1 MQARDSIVGCR
12 WVIRNSAFP
21 RIRKSFNILRAERMK
36 WYTDLTKFPL
46 SPSIT
51 IRDRYNDKIIKH
63 QSLGKE
69 YKIGI
74 EFIFLTLKN
83 LNNSNIYLYCK
94 TERKSWRVK
103 SERRSQVST
112 LAAFFLRAF
121 HPISSL
127 LLLLLFLAARYHRA
141 KPRLRETKG
150 CIGQVRREWAREK
163 EEGENI
169 APTRVSLLS
178 SAREEERMLQGGS
191 PPLIYFSIWIL
202 LSCSVVTDPRS
213 SSFSSSFLR
222 EGPPTATLLRH
233 PRIPRVIIHG
243 ISGALIRTRI
253 MDNRVFQRCTQ

>member
-150 CIGQVRREWAREK
+150 CIGQVRRSERERK
-163 EEGENI
+163 
-169 APTRVSLLS
+169 R
-178 SAREEERMLQGGS
+178 RERISPQPGS
-191 PPLIYFSIWIL
+191 PSSPPRERRRGCFKEGPHRLFISPFEFYYLVPSSRIPGVPRFL
-202 LSCSVVTDPRS
+202 LPSYEKGHRPPRS
-213 SSFSSSFLR
+213 FATR
-222 EGPPTATLLRH
+222 EFRG
-233 PRIPRVIIHG
+233 
-243 ISGALIRTRI
+243 
-253 MDNRVFQRCTQ
+253 